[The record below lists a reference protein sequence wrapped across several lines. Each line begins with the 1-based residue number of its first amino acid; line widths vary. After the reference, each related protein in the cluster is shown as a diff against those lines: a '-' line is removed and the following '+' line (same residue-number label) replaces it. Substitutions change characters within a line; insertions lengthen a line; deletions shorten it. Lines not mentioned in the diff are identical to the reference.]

1 MDRRHRAAYQRDVP
15 HVARLTLTDFRSYA
29 TADIVAGPGLISVTG
44 DNGQGKTNLLEAVSL
59 LSPGRGLRGVALS
72 EMARERGAGGFA
84 VAATV
89 EAEGGAIDVGTG
101 TAAASPE
108 RRVLRI
114 NGAAAPMTRLGEWL
128 SLLWLTPAMDRLF
141 AEPPSARRRF
151 LDRLVLA
158 LVPGHA
164 HETVRYDAAMRARTR
179 LLTGENADPAWLTA
193 LELAMA
199 EHGANIAR
207 ARAETVAAL
216 GEVLAAT
223 PPGPFAQP
231 LLALAG
237 NDAHDLAPRLA
248 NARSAD
254 AAAGRA
260 LTGPHRADLVV
271 RHAAKAEPAS
281 RGSTGEQK
289 ALLIA
294 IILAHADLVRA
305 RTARA
310 PILLLDEIA
319 AHLDAARRAAL
330 FERLAATGSQVWMT
344 GTDAALFDDAG
355 AQRLRL
361 EGGQVYAG

>member
-1 MDRRHRAAYQRDVP
+1 MDRRHRAAYQRGVP
-15 HVARLTLTDFRSYA
+15 HLTRLTLTDFRSYA
-29 TADIVAGPGLISVTG
+29 TADIAVCPGLITVTG

-59 LSPGRGLRGVALS
+59 LSPGRGLRGAALS
-72 EMARERGAGGFA
+72 EMARAGGAGGFA

-101 TAAASPE
+101 TTAATPE

-128 SLLWLTPAMDRLF
+128 SVLWLTPAMDRLF
-141 AEPPSARRRF
+141 AETPGARRRF

-164 HETVRYDAAMRARTR
+164 RETLRYDAAMRARTR
-179 LLTGENADPAWLTA
+179 LLTGEAPDAAWLDA

-199 EHGANIAR
+199 EHGAAVAR
-207 ARAETVAAL
+207 ARAETVVAL
-216 GEVLAAT
+216 GEILAAT

-231 LLALAG
+231 LLTLSS
-237 NDAHDLAPRLA
+237 NDADDLGALL
-248 NARSAD
+248 ARSRAAD
-254 AAAGRA
+254 VAAGRA
-260 LTGPHRADLVV
+260 LVGPHRADLVV
-271 RHAAKAEPAS
+271 RHAAKDEPAS

-294 IILAHADLVRA
+294 IILAHARLVAA
-305 RTARA
+305 RTGRA

-319 AHLDAARRAAL
+319 AHLDASRRAAL
-330 FERLAATGSQVWMT
+330 FERLADTGSQVWMT
-344 GTDAALFDDAG
+344 GTDPSLFASAG
-355 AQRLRL
+355 GLRLRV
-361 EGGQVYAG
+361 EGGRVA